1 LKQKLTDNSF
11 LADKIAL
18 RINNIPKKQCLSV
31 LDAYHGGGSI
41 WKNIQ
46 KKYQGKIKILKIDKE
61 QKDDCFVLLGDNQKY
76 FDSINLD
83 SFDVIDLDAYGVPY
97 EQLKSIF
104 DRKYKGTIFVTFI
117 QAMTGILPH
126 GFLEELGYTK
136 QMVEKCPTLF
146 CKDGFKK
153 MCNYLKKNGIERI
166 RYRQK
171 KAGIRK
177 NYLCFSTN

>member
-1 LKQKLTDNSF
+1 M
-11 LADKIAL
+11 
-18 RINNIPKKQCLSV
+18 
-31 LDAYHGGGSI
+31 GGGSI

-46 KKYQGKIKILKIDKE
+46 KKYSGKITILKIDKE
-61 QKDDCFVLLGDNQKY
+61 QKDDCFVLIGENQKY
-76 FDSINLD
+76 FDSIDLNQ
-83 SFDVIDLDAYGVPY
+83 FDVIDLDAYGVPY

-104 DRKYKGTIFVTFI
+104 DRKYKGIVFVTFI
-117 QAMTGILPH
+117 QTMTGMLPY

-136 QMVEKCPTLF
+136 QMVEKVPTLF

-153 MCNYLKKNGIERI
+153 MCAYLKKNGIERI

-171 KAGIRK
+171 ERK